1 MMKKLILMLLVS
13 VFTTAIYAQETRQ
26 QRAERILKV
35 NQKKTTAPVVVT
47 TRTVSDPAKEANARR
62 ILKVDSRRTVP
73 VLTRN
78 ENEGRE
84 KSNNA
89 SERGRERS
97 EAGKR
102 RAYENKRFHKYYK
115 HHKYHKQH
123 KGENHG
129 HDED

>member
-1 MMKKLILMLLVS
+1 MKKLILMLIVS
-13 VFTTAIYAQETRQ
+13 VFTTAIYAQETKQ

-35 NQKKTTAPVVVT
+35 NQKKTTAPVVTT
-47 TRTVSDPAKEANARR
+47 TRTVSNPAKEENARK
-62 ILKVDSRRTVP
+62 ILKVDTRKTIP

-78 ENEGRE
+78 DDDNRE

-97 EAGKR
+97 AAGKR
-102 RAYENKRFHKYYK
+102 RAYENKQF
-115 HHKYHKQH
+115 HKYHKH
-123 KGENHG
+123 HKHHKKFKGENHG